1 MFGYI
6 RPRIDELKVR
16 QEAEYRAA
24 YCGLCRFLGRRY
36 GMSSRFLVNYDI
48 TFLYLL
54 LSGQEEREK
63 CERCFCPA
71 NPLKKKACVP
81 TSPAM
86 EYSADVCVILC
97 ALSLQDKKRDAK
109 GLKKLPPALASTFLR
124 RAYRKAC
131 AERPALAVLAETQ
144 LSRLAALEAANCDSM
159 DRAADA
165 FAQLLSHC
173 ADEAI
178 AGEKRPAQQLLYHVG
193 RFLYLT
199 DALDD
204 LPEDAKTGSYNPLLY
219 RFSCPD
225 GALSEADRVY
235 VCESIAQSITMAKA
249 ALALC
254 ELKSNREIL
263 ENIVS
268 LGMPAV
274 LCAVDRGTF
283 RAKQKIT
290 KDTGAL

>member
-24 YCGLCRFLGRRY
+24 YCGLCRCLGRRY

-54 LSGQEEREK
+54 LSGQEEK
-63 CERCFCPA
+63 SKSERCFCPA
-71 NPLKKKACVP
+71 NPLKKKACAP
-81 TSPAM
+81 ASPAM
-86 EYSADVCVILC
+86 EYSAGACVILC
-97 ALSLQDKKRDAK
+97 VRSLQDKKRDAK
-109 GLKKLPPALASTFLR
+109 GLKKLPPALAGAFLR
-124 RAYRKAC
+124 RAYRRAC
-131 AERPALAVLAETQ
+131 AERPALAALAETQ
-144 LSRLAALEAANCDSM
+144 LSRLAELEAANCDSM

-173 ADEAI
+173 ADEAVT
-178 AGEKRPAQQLLYHVG
+178 GEKRPAQQLLYHIG
-193 RFLYLT
+193 RYIYLT

-204 LPEDAKTGSYNPLLY
+204 LPAKTGNYNPL
-219 RFSCPD
+219 RFRFACPD
-225 GALSEADRVY
+225 GALSETDRAY
-235 VCESIAQSITMAKA
+235 VCESIGQSIAMANT

-268 LGMPAV
+268 LGLPAV

-283 RAKQKIT
+283 QAKQKIT

>member
-24 YCGLCRFLGRRY
+24 YCGLCRCLGRRY
-36 GMSSRFLVNYDI
+36 GMIARFLVNYDI
-48 TFLYLL
+48 TFAWLL
-54 LSGQEEREK
+54 IAGHGELEACSRQ
-63 CERCFCPA
+63 FCPA
-71 NPLKKKACVP
+71 NPLKKKPCRP
-81 TSPAM
+81 IGPAM
-86 EYSADVCVILC
+86 EYCADLCVILC
-97 ALSLQDKKRDAK
+97 TASLRDRKRDAK
-109 GLKKLPPALASTFLR
+109 GLGKLPPALAGAALR
-124 RAYRKAC
+124 RAERRAC
-131 AERPALAVLAETQ
+131 ESRPALSALTRAQ
-144 LSRLAALEAANCDSM
+144 LDKLSELEAAGCDSM

-165 FAQLLSHC
+165 FAGLLSRC

-178 AGEKRPAQQLLYHVG
+178 DGEKRPVQQLLYHVG
-193 RFLYLT
+193 RYIYLT

-204 LPEDAKTGSYNPLLY
+204 LRADAASGDYNPLLR

-225 GALSEADRVY
+225 GVLSEADRAY
-235 VCESIAQSITMAKA
+235 VRESILASVSMARA

-254 ELKSNREIL
+254 DLRSNREIL
-263 ENIVS
+263 ENVVS

-274 LCAVDRGTF
+274 LDAVDRGTF
-283 RAKQKIT
+283 QSKRKM

>member
-24 YCGLCRFLGRRY
+24 YCGLCRCLGRRY

-54 LSGQEEREK
+54 LSGQEEK
-63 CERCFCPA
+63 NKSERCFCPA
-71 NPLKKKACVP
+71 NPLKKKACAP
-81 TSPAM
+81 ASPAM
-86 EYSADVCVILC
+86 EYSADACVILC
-97 ALSLQDKKRDAK
+97 VRSLQDKKRDAK
-109 GLKKLPPALASTFLR
+109 GLKKLPPALANAFLR
-124 RAYRKAC
+124 PAYRRAC
-131 AERPALAVLAETQ
+131 AERPALAALAKTQ
-144 LSRLAALEAANCDSM
+144 LSRLAELEAANCDSM

-165 FAQLLSHC
+165 FALLLSHC
-173 ADEAI
+173 ADEAVT
-178 AGEKRPAQQLLYHVG
+178 GEKRPAQQLLYHIG
-193 RFLYLT
+193 RFIYLT

-204 LPEDAKTGSYNPLLY
+204 LPKDAKTGNYNPL
-219 RFSCPD
+219 RFRFACPE
-225 GALSEADRVY
+225 GALSETDRAY
-235 VCESIAQSITMAKA
+235 VCESIGQSIAMANA

-254 ELKSNREIL
+254 EMKSNREIL

-268 LGMPAV
+268 LGLPAV

-283 RAKQKIT
+283 QAKQKIT

>member
-24 YCGLCRFLGRRY
+24 YCGLCRCLGKRY
-36 GMSSRFLVNYDI
+36 GMSARFLVNYDI

-54 LSGQEEREK
+54 LAGQEDPAPCSRQ
-63 CERCFCPA
+63 FCPA
-71 NPLKKKACVP
+71 NPLKKRACRPV
-81 TSPAM
+81 TPAM
-86 EYSADVCVILC
+86 EAAADVCVILGVQ
-97 ALSLQDKKRDAK
+97 ALRDKRRDER
-109 GLKKLPPALASTFLR
+109 GLKTIPPALAGTLLGMAYR
-124 RAYRKAC
+124 RACRAQPEFAAFC
-131 AERPALAVLAETQ
+131 ARQLGAL
-144 LSRLAALEAANCDSM
+144 SALEAQKCDSM

-173 ADEAI
+173 ADGSI
-178 AGEKRPAQQLLYHVG
+178 LGEKRPAQQLLYHVG
-193 RFLYLT
+193 RFIYLT

-204 LPEDAKTGSYNPLLY
+204 LPADVRSGSYNPLLY
-219 RFSCPD
+219 RFSC
-225 GALSEADRVY
+225 GSLSEADRAY
-235 VCESIAQSITMAKA
+235 VLRTIGDSIAMAGA

-254 ELKSNREIL
+254 ELKANRELL

-274 LCAVDRGTF
+274 LCAVDRGMF
-283 RAKQKIT
+283 QSKRKMK
-290 KDTGAL
+290 GAI

>member
-24 YCGLCRFLGRRY
+24 YCGLCRCLGKRY
-36 GMSSRFLVNYDI
+36 GLTARFLVNYDI
-48 TFLYLL
+48 TFACLL
-54 LSGQEEREK
+54 ISGHGEQQPCARQ
-63 CERCFCPA
+63 FCPA
-71 NPLKKKACVP
+71 NPLKKKACRPV
-81 TSPAM
+81 TPAT
-86 EYSADVCVILC
+86 EYCADLCVILGAA
-97 ALSLQDKKRDAK
+97 ALRDRRQDAK
-109 GLKKLPPALASTFLR
+109 GLGKLPPALAGAFLR
-124 RAYRKAC
+124 RAERKAR
-131 AERPALAVLAETQ
+131 AARPELAELATTQ
-144 LSRLAALEAANCDSM
+144 LTLLGKLEAEKCDSM

-165 FAQLLSHC
+165 FASLLRSC
-173 ADEAI
+173 ADGAI
-178 AGEKRPAQQLLYHVG
+178 EGEKRPVQQLLYHVG
-193 RFLYLT
+193 RFIYLT

-204 LPEDAKTGSYNPLLY
+204 LPADAKSGDYNPLLY
-219 RFSCPD
+219 RFRCPD
-225 GALSEADRVY
+225 GVLGDADRAY
-235 VCESIAQSITMAKA
+235 VLESILASVSMAGA

-274 LCAVDRGTF
+274 LDAVDRGTF
-283 RAKQKIT
+283 QSKRKM